1 MDRVEDFS
9 KRIGTDK
16 FIDAIGIDHVDSA
29 HLIVYGAVIL
39 AATLYLVGRQIR
51 KSDAKV
57 SLLMRSRSPDPEK
70 PTDIT
75 TYATKRMKPTERPPG
90 SKSEPSSELYKQVS

>member
-16 FIDAIGIDHVDSA
+16 IIDAIGIDHVDNA

-39 AATLYLVGRQIR
+39 GATLYVVGRQIR
-51 KSDAKV
+51 KSGAKA

-75 TYATKRMKPTERPPG
+75 TYAAKRMKPTERPPG
-90 SKSEPSSELYKQVS
+90 SKSEPFYGLYE